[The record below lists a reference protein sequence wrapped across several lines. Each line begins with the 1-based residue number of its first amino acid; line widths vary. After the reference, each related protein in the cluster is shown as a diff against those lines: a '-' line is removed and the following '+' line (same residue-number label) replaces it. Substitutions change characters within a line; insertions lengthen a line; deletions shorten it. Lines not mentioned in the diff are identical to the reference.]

1 MEKYYINSS
10 DAQIIKQI
18 ENATIDIFNL
28 YQKMIMET
36 WLNNGQESLLFLEMQ
51 ETLKNNKKIEDE
63 LYQKLN
69 LTPEKAASIYK
80 TLKLNDQDIVPMVL
94 EDRADQEFILMRITK
109 KIASK
114 ADIWFLSKE
123 VCDYEK
129 KQGIDKQ
136 ELRLRIEEAINAYKY
151 SNSLKLDEIN
161 SFLYFNEENIAYLED
176 MEDDQILPHLFRA
189 KMLLAFLDQ
198 DVENTLL
205 DDNFTLNQLI
215 LSSDLCG
222 QTLNLSKDVMDS
234 IKSTYYLDG
243 ISKNMAKRIVPDRQ
257 FTKSLIEKVKQ
268 NLMSSHLRGCLVVL
282 NNNEEIMGIREDWH
296 NIYEHEFY
304 NVDANEYNSIVKS
317 VGAINDDLSNFE
329 QDRSK
334 VYYYSMK

>member
-161 SFLYFNEENIAYLED
+161 SFLYFNEENITTF
-176 MEDDQILPHLFRA
+176 I
-189 KMLLAFLDQ
+189 
-198 DVENTLL
+198 
-205 DDNFTLNQLI
+205 
-215 LSSDLCG
+215 
-222 QTLNLSKDVMDS
+222 
-234 IKSTYYLDG
+234 
-243 ISKNMAKRIVPDRQ
+243 
-257 FTKSLIEKVKQ
+257 
-268 NLMSSHLRGCLVVL
+268 
-282 NNNEEIMGIREDWH
+282 
-296 NIYEHEFY
+296 
-304 NVDANEYNSIVKS
+304 
-317 VGAINDDLSNFE
+317 
-329 QDRSK
+329 
-334 VYYYSMK
+334 

>member
-1 MEKYYINSS
+1 
-10 DAQIIKQI
+10 
-18 ENATIDIFNL
+18 
-28 YQKMIMET
+28 
-36 WLNNGQESLLFLEMQ
+36 
-51 ETLKNNKKIEDE
+51 
-63 LYQKLN
+63 
-69 LTPEKAASIYK
+69 
-80 TLKLNDQDIVPMVL
+80 
-94 EDRADQEFILMRITK
+94 
-109 KIASK
+109 
-114 ADIWFLSKE
+114 
-123 VCDYEK
+123 
-129 KQGIDKQ
+129 
-136 ELRLRIEEAINAYKY
+136 
-151 SNSLKLDEIN
+151 
-161 SFLYFNEENIAYLED
+161 
-176 MEDDQILPHLFRA
+176 
-189 KMLLAFLDQ
+189 MLLAFLDQ